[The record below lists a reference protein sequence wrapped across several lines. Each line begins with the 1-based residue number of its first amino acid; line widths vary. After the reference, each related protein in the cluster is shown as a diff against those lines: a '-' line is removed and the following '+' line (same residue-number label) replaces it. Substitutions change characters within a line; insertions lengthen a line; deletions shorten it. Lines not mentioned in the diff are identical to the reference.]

1 MENSIVKTFNR
12 EKDLEMI
19 SNVNAYDK
27 EKFQNE
33 FNKTEIYQQLIK
45 DFDEISLEKFF
56 QQKNMPTARYWLGC
70 SNRSTRFS
78 ATSFYYL
85 NFLLETNPSE
95 IYDLGCGW
103 NVFKRYIPN
112 IIGVGAESPD
122 SPDFFGD
129 IHDYVDDGY
138 IQGHQNYFESVFS
151 ICALHFHPLSDISK
165 VVNGFY
171 TTIRPGGRGYL
182 SLNLQRMIER
192 DPVFFAKT
200 SAQEVDRYCREQ
212 ISQLHDIK
220 FLVVDIDTTV
230 FLDDGM
236 DGNIRLVMEKTSE
249 I

>member
-1 MENSIVKTFNR
+1 MKNSIIKTFNR
-12 EKDLEMI
+12 GKDLEMI
-19 SNVNAYDK
+19 SNINTYDK
-27 EKFQNE
+27 EKFQKE

-45 DFDEISLEKFF
+45 DFDEISLEKNFWAT
-56 QQKNMPTARYWLGC
+56 KNVGTPRYQVGC
-70 SNRSTRFS
+70 SNRRTLFP

-103 NVFKRYIPN
+103 NIFKRYIPN

-129 IHDYVDDGY
+129 IHDYVDDDY

-171 TTIRPGGRGYL
+171 TMIRPGGRGYL
-182 SLNLQRMIER
+182 S
-192 DPVFFAKT
+192 
-200 SAQEVDRYCREQ
+200 
-212 ISQLHDIK
+212 
-220 FLVVDIDTTV
+220 
-230 FLDDGM
+230 
-236 DGNIRLVMEKTSE
+236 
-249 I
+249 